1 MMCFVRLVEMAPDP
15 VAEKIL
21 SRLRRGVHLVTGDG
35 PDDWQDYGPHPLW
48 FAPDP
53 DSPLSGELHESIQ
66 LQLDYEIESQGDDS
80 GWRPIWSWGQFESD
94 RETARVEWAGIL
106 TLRNLLILRAW
117 GRT

>member
-48 FAPDP
+48 FAPVP
-53 DSPLSGELHESIQ
+53 DSPL
-66 LQLDYEIESQGDDS
+66 
-80 GWRPIWSWGQFESD
+80 
-94 RETARVEWAGIL
+94 
-106 TLRNLLILRAW
+106 
-117 GRT
+117 